1 MSFRSRFGNLTVA
14 QVLEMNE
21 TARLWQVH
29 KLLKEIQ
36 GEEF

>member
-21 TARLWQVH
+21 IARLWKVH